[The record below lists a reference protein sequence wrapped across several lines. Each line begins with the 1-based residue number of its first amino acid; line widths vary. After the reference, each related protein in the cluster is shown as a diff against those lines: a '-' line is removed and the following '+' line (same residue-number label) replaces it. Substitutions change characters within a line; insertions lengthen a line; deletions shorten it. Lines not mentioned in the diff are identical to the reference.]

1 MKNYKFTVAKEITFP
16 ERVSISSYSWV
27 GNNGIC
33 GYKKNSLSLYN
44 RKCAFPLM
52 GSSTNRSDVTGK
64 SQTVWVDQSIEDG
77 KVQELLFIELKN
89 KGEGLFGFSH

>member
-1 MKNYKFTVAKEITFP
+1 
-16 ERVSISSYSWV
+16 
-27 GNNGIC
+27 
-33 GYKKNSLSLYN
+33 
-44 RKCAFPLM
+44 M

-64 SQTVWVDQSIEDG
+64 SQTVRVDQSIEDG